1 MFDVVN
7 LGSDLSISAGDA
19 FSVSGM
25 ADFAGQFST
34 DANMIADLSLGGP
47 PADGFVAGFYRY
59 HVVSHNSNYF
69 DDNLS
74 RFCIAVASLFAIVL
88 FINILQ
94 CRFMV
99 AAKWGACWVNEIC
112 CSPSCLGTLIALCL
126 MMECVSNV
134 RFLNSCQTSIRW
146 GVKE

>member
-1 MFDVVN
+1 MFDVVS
-7 LGSDLSISAGDA
+7 LGSDSSISAGDA
-19 FSVSGM
+19 FSVSGV

-34 DANMIADLSLGGP
+34 DANVIVDLSLGQLS
-47 PADGFVAGFYRY
+47 ADGFVAGFYRY

-74 RFCIAVASLFAIVL
+74 SFWFAVASLLAIVL
-88 FINILQ
+88 LINILQ

-112 CSPSCLGTLIALCL
+112 RPPSCLGTLIAL
-126 MMECVSNV
+126 
-134 RFLNSCQTSIRW
+134 W
-146 GVKE
+146 A